1 MIKKKIFI
9 FGVNGFIGTALEK
22 FLMKKKIS
30 SIDYDKNLRLHNH
43 DKNYYFKFWDDI
55 IKKTNIIVY
64 AYFNNDINELSK
76 NPSTSIQSTLIPL
89 YILLEVIKLN
99 KKKIKIIYLSS
110 ASVYGNQK
118 ILPVDEKR
126 NIQINNLYDCLKILS
141 EQIIIKSNL
150 KNMEYS
156 ILRLSNVYGENYSK
170 LKQKNRQ
177 ILSKIIKNA
186 FKLKK
191 IIVYGHGKYFRDYIH
206 VSDVCVAIYKV
217 IKSKNSK
224 NEIFNIGSGY
234 KVQLITIFKLI
245 QKIIFKKY
253 GHFIRLN
260 TVKVNKDDI
269 SFIRNYRSSNRKA
282 KKLLN
287 WKSNISLISGITNL
301 IDFIYKEE
309 IKKL

>member
-1 MIKKKIFI
+1 
-9 FGVNGFIGTALEK
+9 
-22 FLMKKKIS
+22 
-30 SIDYDKNLRLHNH
+30 
-43 DKNYYFKFWDDI
+43 
-55 IKKTNIIVY
+55 
-64 AYFNNDINELSK
+64 
-76 NPSTSIQSTLIPL
+76 
-89 YILLEVIKLN
+89 
-99 KKKIKIIYLSS
+99 
-110 ASVYGNQK
+110 
-118 ILPVDEKR
+118 
-126 NIQINNLYDCLKILS
+126 
-141 EQIIIKSNL
+141 
-150 KNMEYS
+150 MEYS

-206 VSDVCVAIYKV
+206 VSDVCVAIYNV